1 MSQRAHPRK
10 PRTVVRDA
18 RLMHTHTH
26 TIDASHAR
34 TIWLARCAAMLQ
46 YRGRRP
52 RSNEDTMQYGIVFP
66 HNEVGTD
73 PGAIKAFAQGAEAL
87 GATHLL
93 IYDHVMGADPNRP
106 GGWKNRPYDKD
117 VAFHEPFT
125 TFAFI
130 AAVTATIDLMSAVL
144 ILPQR
149 QTVLVAKQAA
159 EVALLSNG
167 RFRLGVGTGWNDIE
181 YEALNED
188 FHTRGARQAE
198 QVDLLRKL
206 WAEDSLTYRG
216 KWHTVTAASIN
227 PRPHATIPIWFGGA
241 APALLKRCGQLG
253 DGWIPIM
260 GPTPEAAE
268 ALGIIRAAR
277 ETAGKPWAGFGI
289 QAQAQFRG
297 GNPERWQSH
306 AKKWRDIGA
315 THLAIASQNAGLG
328 SVDAHLQ
335 AAANYLAAVRE
346 IA

>member
-1 MSQRAHPRK
+1 MACNAH
-10 PRTVVRDA
+10 A
-18 RLMHTHTH
+18 LN
-26 TIDASHAR
+26 
-34 TIWLARCAAMLQ
+34 
-46 YRGRRP
+46 
-52 RSNEDTMQYGIVFP
+52 NEDTMEYGIVLP
-66 HNEVGTD
+66 HNEIGND
-73 PGAIKAFAQGAEAL
+73 PGAMKAFAQGAEAL

-93 IYDHVMGADPNRP
+93 LYDHVMGADPNRP

-130 AAVTATIDLMSAVL
+130 AAVTSKINMMSAVL

-159 EVALLSNG
+159 EVAVLSNG
-167 RFRLGVGTGWNDIE
+167 RFRLGVGTGWNTIE

-188 FHTRGARQAE
+188 FHSRGKRQSE

-206 WAEDSLTYRG
+206 WSQDSLTYQG

-227 PRPHATIPIWFGGA
+227 PRPARTIPIWFGGG
-241 APALLKRCGQLG
+241 APALLKRCGELG
-253 DGWIPIM
+253 DGWIPIV

-268 ALGIIRAAR
+268 SLKLIRAHR
-277 ETAGKPWAGFGI
+277 EAAGLSWAGFGV

-297 GNPERWQSH
+297 GNPERWQGH
-306 AKKWRDIGA
+306 ATKWRDIGA
-315 THLAIASQNAGLG
+315 THIAVASQNAGLG

-335 AAANYLAAVRE
+335 AAASYLSAVRE
-346 IA
+346 IV